1 MPDAGR
7 KEHIDMVTRRT
18 LLKGSAAA
26 PAALVSARW
35 MGTLAQDQPV
45 RVGSKDFPESI
56 IIGEMY
62 ALLLETAGLT
72 VERALN
78 LGGTVVAHEALV
90 SDSLDIYP
98 EYTGTGLLVVLEA
111 TVDDALGGASG
122 TPAASP
128 AAEGSPA
135 AVDVEE
141 AVYTYV
147 RDEYKAQFDLV
158 WLDRTPMSNSQA
170 LAVTREFAEEHGL
183 TTISDLVA
191 LASSVDLVISAPVD
205 FEEREDGLLGLRSVY
220 GEFDASVNGVAPG
233 IKYQALIDGDAN
245 VVLAFSTDAEIA
257 IHDLVVLEDDKNLWP
272 PYNVAPV
279 VRQSALDANPD
290 IATALNAL
298 APVITN
304 EVMIELNGQVVG
316 EDGLA
321 PEIVARE
328 FLIQQGMIAAG

>member
-1 MPDAGR
+1 
-7 KEHIDMVTRRT
+7 
-18 LLKGSAAA
+18 
-26 PAALVSARW
+26 
-35 MGTLAQDQPV
+35 MGATAQDQAI

-62 ALLLETAGLT
+62 ALLLETAGIT

-78 LGGTVVAHEALV
+78 LGGTVIAHEALLA
-90 SDSLDIYP
+90 DELDIYP
-98 EYTGTGLLVVLEA
+98 EYTGTGLLVVLGA
-111 TVDDALGGASG
+111 TVEDALAGGDMGS
-122 TPAASP
+122 PAADGSP
-128 AAEGSPA
+128 VAEGSPTPA
-135 AVDVEE
+135 GPEE
-141 AVYTYV
+141 AVYNYV
-147 RDEYKAQFDLV
+147 RDQYQAQFDLV

-170 LAVTREFAEEHGL
+170 LAVRRDFADEHGL

-233 IKYQALIDGDAN
+233 IKYQALMDGDAN

-257 IHDLVVLEDDKNLWP
+257 INDLVVLEDDQNLWP

-279 VRQSALDANPD
+279 VRQSALDAYPD
-290 IATALNAL
+290 IAGALNAL

-304 EVMIELNGQVVG
+304 EVMIGLNGQVVG
-316 EDGLA
+316 EDGLD